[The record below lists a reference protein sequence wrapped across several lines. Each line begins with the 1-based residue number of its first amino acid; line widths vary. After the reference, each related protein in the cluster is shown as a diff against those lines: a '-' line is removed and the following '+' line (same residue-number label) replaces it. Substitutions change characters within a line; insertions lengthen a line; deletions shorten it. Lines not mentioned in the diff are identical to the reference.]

1 MLNKLSN
8 IINRENIGLYRD
20 NGLGICQN
28 MSKTEVERLKKK
40 IVKIFKESGLS
51 ITIKSN
57 LKSADFLD
65 VTFDP
70 VNNTYKP
77 YRKPNNEPQYINK
90 QSNHPPNVLKQLLKS
105 IEKFVSEKSSNI
117 DVFNESIH
125 TYNDALIK
133 SNFRGKLTYK
143 APTSK
148 NNFEENQKRK
158 RKRNMIWFN
167 PAYSK
172 NVETNVGK
180 TFLQLVCRHFPKEHP
195 MHKIFNKNIVKISYS
210 CMRNIGSIISS
221 HNKNILHPKQTS
233 FGCNCRNKENCP
245 MNGECLTTNIIY
257 RPDITTTNEHKFY
270 YGTSQTTFKLRHNN
284 HSRDIKY
291 VKCQNCTE
299 LAKYLWQLKNN
310 NISYDIKWSIASKV
324 YGYANSLQC
333 KLCLMEKYWIIKSF
347 NNPNLLNKKSEMIN
361 KCRHQNRILLKYV

>member
-1 MLNKLSN
+1 MILTRSNVTSRKSTDFRLHSIVIDKPLSLN
-8 IINRENIGLYRD
+8 
-20 NGLGICQN
+20 
-28 MSKTEVERLKKK
+28 
-40 IVKIFKESGLS
+40 
-51 ITIKSN
+51 ITIECN
-57 LKSADFLD
+57 LNSVDFLD
-65 VTFDP
+65 VTFDL
-70 VNNTYKP
+70 VNITYNP
-77 YRKPNNEPQYINK
+77 YLKPNNEPQYINK
-90 QSNHPPNVLKQLLKS
+90 QSNHPPNVLKQLPIS
-105 IEKFVSEKSSNI
+105 IEKRVSENSSNI

-133 SNFRGKLTYK
+133 SNFREKLTYK

-148 NNFEENQKRK
+148 NNFDENQKRK
-158 RKRNMIWFN
+158 RKRNIIWFN
-167 PAYSK
+167 PPYSK

-180 TFLQLVCRHFPKEHP
+180 TFLQLVCKHFPKEHP
-195 MHKIFNKNIVKISYS
+195 MHKIFNKSTVKISYS

-245 MNGECLTTNIIY
+245 LNGECLTPNIIY
-257 RPDITTTNEHKFY
+257 RVDITTTNEHKFY

-284 HSRDIKY
+284 HSCEIKY
-291 VKCQNCTE
+291 VKYQNCTE
-299 LAKYLWQLKNN
+299 LAKYFWQLKNN

-333 KLCLMEKYWIIKSF
+333 ELCLMEKYWIIKNF
-347 NNPNLLNKKSEMIN
+347 KNPSLLKKKSEMIN